1 MEEEPS
7 SKSRKRKRR
16 YDDDD
21 DDEDYVPPAKRQL
34 KQELSDFESEV
45 DEITVCNSKRG
56 RPPRR
61 TSSIS
66 SEQSDASKYREL
78 RDKNNEASRKSRLKR
93 KIKELEVQ
101 GEADE
106 LERRNTQLKAKVH
119 EVEKMVKHF
128 EALLTKLAK

>member
-1 MEEEPS
+1 MDEDISP
-7 SKSRKRKRR
+7 KSRKRKRC
-16 YDDDD
+16 YDD
-21 DDEDYVPPAKRQL
+21 DDEDYIPPSKRQL
-34 KQELSDFESEV
+34 KQELSDSDSET
-45 DEITVCNSKRG
+45 DQTTVRNSKRG

-61 TSSIS
+61 TSSVS
-66 SEQSDASKYREL
+66 SEHSDASKYREL

-106 LERRNTQLKAKVH
+106 LEMRNTQLKAKVH

>member
-1 MEEEPS
+1 MDEEPS

-21 DDEDYVPPAKRQL
+21 EDYIPPAKKLQL
-34 KQELSDFESEV
+34 KQEVSDSESEV
-45 DEITVCNSKRG
+45 DEITVCSSKRG

-93 KIKELEVQ
+93 KIKELEAQ

-128 EALLTKLAK
+128 EALLTKIAK